1 VACFDID
8 VFMLDVVFIQPFQGF
23 LAGAAS
29 AVAVNFDHC
38 IPPCTMFF
46 NSIITAGVIE
56 FIIFVIYA
64 LF

>member
-1 VACFDID
+1 
-8 VFMLDVVFIQPFQGF
+8 MLDVVFIQPFQGF

-29 AVAVNFDHC
+29 VIAVNFNHC
-38 IPPCTMFF
+38 IPPCTMSFY
-46 NSIITAGVIE
+46 SIITAGGMK